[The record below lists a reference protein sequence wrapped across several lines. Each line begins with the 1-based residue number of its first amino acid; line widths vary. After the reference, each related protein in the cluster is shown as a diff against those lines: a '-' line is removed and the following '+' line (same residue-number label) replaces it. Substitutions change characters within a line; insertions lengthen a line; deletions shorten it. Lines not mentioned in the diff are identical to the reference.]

1 MANLEIWAAKKEQV
15 PVDLRLLCCHTPEG
29 EDSLYIVMSTTGP
42 PFGGTSS
49 IRPFMMADGDLYAV
63 GLRGILQEEMDN
75 NCSGAGTKEA
85 LCNFADDS
93 NCMAALLEEFAVK
106 FRQKAI
112 KLEERARVGNVGSPT
127 DQI

>member
-1 MANLEIWAAKKEQV
+1 MAKLEMWGAKKEQV

-29 EDSLYIVMSTTGP
+29 KDPLYIVMSTTGP

-63 GLRGILQEEMDN
+63 GLREILQEEVDN
-75 NCSGAGTKEA
+75 NCSGAGTIEA
-85 LCNFADDS
+85 LSHLAHDT
-93 NCMAALLEEFAVK
+93 NCMAALLEKFAAK

-112 KLEERARVGNVGSPT
+112 ELEENILPT
-127 DQI
+127 